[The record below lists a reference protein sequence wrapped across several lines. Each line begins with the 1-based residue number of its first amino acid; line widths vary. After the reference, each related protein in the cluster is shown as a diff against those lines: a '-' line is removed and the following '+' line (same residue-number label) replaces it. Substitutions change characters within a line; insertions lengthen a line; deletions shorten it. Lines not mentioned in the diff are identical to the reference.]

1 MKKTRIVHT
10 ALVIESCILSVKE
23 ITLEKLSFPYLPA
36 REYLFH
42 MDLVCTATYAPS
54 ASSIIKILTKLK
66 SLPHVEVAATSTGY
80 PMI

>member
-23 ITLEKLSFPYLPA
+23 ITIEKRSFPYLPV

-42 MDLVCTATYAPS
+42 MDLVCTTYAPS
-54 ASSIIKILTKLK
+54 DSYTIKILTKLK
-66 SLPHVEVAATSTGY
+66 SLPHVEVAVTSAGF